1 MDQRIET
8 TWWVLRLALGVTAF
22 LAGLDKFFNLLA
34 NWEAYLSPLASQLL
48 PISAVAFMQ
57 VVGVI
62 EMAVAALILLGYTRL
77 GGYVAAIWLVGIAL
91 NLVTTG
97 QYLDIA
103 ARDLVMALAA
113 FSLARLSEY
122 RESVLGTDR
131 ESSRAKHAHSRA

>member
-34 NWEAYLSPLASQLL
+34 NWEAYLSPLASQVL
-48 PISAVAFMQ
+48 PISAGTFMQ

-77 GGYVAAIWLVGIAL
+77 GGYIAAAWLVGIAL

-97 QYLDIA
+97 QYFDIA
-103 ARDLVMALAA
+103 ARDVVMALSA
-113 FSLARLSEY
+113 FSLARLTEY

-131 ESSRAKHAHSRA
+131 EPSRIAHSRA

>member
-8 TWWVLRLALGVTAF
+8 TWWVLRLALGITAF

-34 NWEAYLSPLASQLL
+34 NWESYLSPLASQVL
-48 PISAVAFMQ
+48 PISSVTFMQ

-62 EMAVAALILLGYTRL
+62 EMAVAALILLGYSRL
-77 GGYVAAIWLVGIAL
+77 GGYIAAIWLVGIAL

-97 QYLDIA
+97 QYFDIA
-103 ARDLVMALAA
+103 ARDVVMAMAA
-113 FSLARLSEY
+113 LSLARLTEY

-131 ESSRAKHAHSRA
+131 EASRMAHSRA